1 MRRRDRKRLDKARL
15 GLRPPLDPERQQA
28 KTTGLVRRLFGF
40 WLFNKIFGG
49 DS

>member
-1 MRRRDRKRLDKARL
+1 MRRSERRALYRALRRPLPKPPDHTESRGLIARL
-15 GLRPPLDPERQQA
+15 L
-28 KTTGLVRRLFGF
+28 GF